1 MAFSQFISDRVKVNL
16 GGTWAPQ
23 LRLPGTLE
31 TVFYSATNL
40 NSPSSYDTLYNVSTK
55 GTILQGNRLVV
66 SSLIELKL
74 KDRSRKNKTKHPL
87 LTVGLEYVKNSP
99 HRIDFPG
106 STYDSINRKTIAS
119 ELYGFGI
126 EFKPERYLNENLATL
141 GFFDKFSYRLGAY
154 YGSLPYSDVQNNL
167 FKVQALTFGLGVP
180 ILSQQS
186 LSSLNFSCV
195 LGQRGTFLNGSIN
208 ENFMYFQFTAVVAA
222 AGFGLMSRWVIFLFL
237 LPFLG
242 SCINNMEDVQRI
254 SFNKKSPDE
263 AVIDFRLIYNELGSA
278 KVEVRSA
285 YSESFRQPEYIT
297 YLKDSLRVNFF
308 AEDGTIK
315 SSMTAKFGKINHTKD
330 IIEIRDSIRFYNYG
344 KKQLLKTELLFWNRK
359 DSTITTDKPV
369 MVTAPNGYFYGKGV
383 RAKQDFST
391 YEILRPEGHILIEK
405 ENEFN

>member
-1 MAFSQFISDRVKVNL
+1 
-16 GGTWAPQ
+16 
-23 LRLPGTLE
+23 
-31 TVFYSATNL
+31 
-40 NSPSSYDTLYNVSTK
+40 
-55 GTILQGNRLVV
+55 
-66 SSLIELKL
+66 
-74 KDRSRKNKTKHPL
+74 
-87 LTVGLEYVKNSP
+87 
-99 HRIDFPG
+99 
-106 STYDSINRKTIAS
+106 
-119 ELYGFGI
+119 
-126 EFKPERYLNENLATL
+126 
-141 GFFDKFSYRLGAY
+141 
-154 YGSLPYSDVQNNL
+154 
-167 FKVQALTFGLGVP
+167 
-180 ILSQQS
+180 
-186 LSSLNFSCV
+186 
-195 LGQRGTFLNGSIN
+195 
-208 ENFMYFQFTAVVAA
+208 
-222 AGFGLMSRWVIFLFL
+222 
-237 LPFLG
+237 
-242 SCINNMEDVQRI
+242 MEDVQRI

-263 AVIDFRLIYNELGSA
+263 AVIDFRLIYNELGST